1 MQRFDA
7 ANDRSTTAAP
17 DSYGSIAKWLHWL
30 VFALVFVQ
38 FIIAWTMP
46 EIRRGVVPET
56 LINLHMSFGV
66 LIMAVVLIRLLWRYA
81 YPVEATVENTPPWQR
96 TLARVTHWMLY
107 GLLLVLPILGWAAAS
122 ARNWTVR
129 LFDLVTLPRL
139 LPAEAR
145 IGFVAGDVHVVLS
158 WVLLGLAGFHVAAGL
173 YHYFVLRDRVLQRM
187 LPGD

>member
-1 MQRFDA
+1 MNRFDP
-7 ANDRSTTAAP
+7 ANERSTASV
-17 DSYGSIAKWLHWL
+17 DRYGSIAKWLHWL

-46 EIRRGVVPET
+46 KIRRGVVPET

-66 LIMAVVLIRLLWRYA
+66 LVMAVVLIRMLLRYA
-81 YPVEATVENTPPWQR
+81 YPVAAAVANTPPWQQ

-139 LPAEAR
+139 LPADAR

-158 WVLLGLAGFHVAAGL
+158 WVLLGLVGFHVAAGL

>member
-1 MQRFDA
+1 MQTVNPP
-7 ANDRSTTAAP
+7 NDRSAATL
-17 DSYGSIAKWLHWL
+17 DRYGSIAKWLHWL
-30 VFALVFVQ
+30 VFALVFTQ

-66 LIMAVVLIRLLWRYA
+66 LIMAVVLMRMLWRYA
-81 YPVEATVENTPPWQR
+81 YPVAAAVEDIPPWQQ
-96 TLARVTHWMLY
+96 TLARVTHRLLY

-122 ARNWTVR
+122 ARDWTVR
-129 LFDLVTLPRL
+129 LFDRVALPRL
-139 LPAEAR
+139 VPPDAK

-158 WVLLGLAGFHVAAGL
+158 WVLLGLVGFHVAAGL

>member
-1 MQRFDA
+1 MMQA
-7 ANDRSTTAAP
+7 VNPPNNRSTAAV

-38 FIIAWTMP
+38 FIVALAMP
-46 EIRRGVVPET
+46 GIRRGVVPET

-66 LIMAVVLIRLLWRYA
+66 LIMAVVLIRMLWRSV
-81 YPVEATVENTPPWQR
+81 YPVAAAVDNTPAWQR

-122 ARNWTVR
+122 ARDWTVR
-129 LFDLVTLPRL
+129 LFELVTLPRL
-139 LPAEAR
+139 LPANAK

-158 WVLLGLAGFHVAAGL
+158 WVLLGLVGFHVAAGL